1 MKTDSEKQEL
11 IRTYSFFAIAASLIV
26 IAYNVNT
33 HLIDVVQLLAALV
46 NKGN

>member
-1 MKTDSEKQEL
+1 MKTDPERQGL
-11 IRTYSFFAIAASLIV
+11 IRTYSLVVIAASLIV
-26 IAYNVNT
+26 IAYNINT